1 MKPQAFILWMGV
13 LWCCQPPAQEVAFSA
28 ELVIEEV
35 TEMLHQYHQ
44 AMKEGGLETEFDY
57 LDDSDEF
64 FWVPPGFKSALDYDS
79 VATILRAN
87 DKSIEKIE
95 LTWDSLHVIPLR
107 SDLAQYYGTINSRVI
122 DTAQMTTESLL
133 IETGLIIKRADGWK
147 LLSGQSAFF
156 PKE

>member
-1 MKPQAFILWMGV
+1 MKPLALILSMGM
-13 LWCCQPPAQEVAFSA
+13 LWCCQPTAPEKTFSP

-44 AMKEGGLETEFDY
+44 AIEEGGLETEFDY
-57 LDDSDEF
+57 LDDSDDF

-79 VATILRAN
+79 VAIILRAN
-87 DKSIEKIE
+87 DKSIEKIV
-95 LTWDSLHVIPLR
+95 LTWDSLHVTPLR
-107 SDLAQYYGTINSRVI
+107 SDLAQYYGTINSSVI

>member
-1 MKPQAFILWMGV
+1 MKPLAFILSIGL
-13 LWCCQPPAQEVAFSA
+13 LWCCQPPTPEKSSSP

-44 AMKEGGLETEFDY
+44 AMEEGGLETEFEY

-87 DKSIEKIE
+87 DKTIESIV

-107 SDLAQYYGTINSRVI
+107 SDLAQYYGTINSSVMDTARVI
-122 DTAQMTTESLL
+122 TESLL
-133 IETGLIIKRADGWK
+133 IETGLVIKRADGWK